1 MLINVSYGYVCI
13 DICSPKY
20 SIDLNGIT
28 KVHYKACQ
36 LTSYTYR
43 NKNKTG

>member
-1 MLINVSYGYVCI
+1 MLINVSYTRYVCI

-43 NKNKTG
+43 NNKTG